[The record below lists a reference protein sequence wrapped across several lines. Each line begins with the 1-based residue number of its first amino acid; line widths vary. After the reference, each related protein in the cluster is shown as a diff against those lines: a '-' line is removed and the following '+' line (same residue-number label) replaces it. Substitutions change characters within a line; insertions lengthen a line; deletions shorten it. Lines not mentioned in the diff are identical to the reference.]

1 MFIIHRKLFLALK
14 KVQIVKITHPQ
25 VRITPLKNSPPV
37 KFPIPPT
44 PYCYFENSA
53 QTSWNFG
60 RPPPIKADV
69 PHGDPLYLKMKSP
82 PQKNKPLFI
91 KK

>member
-37 KFPIPPT
+37 KFQIPPHPLLLFRKLCPNFLKFWKTSPHQSRCPTWGSPLPKNEVT
-44 PYCYFENSA
+44 PTEK
-53 QTSWNFG
+53 QT
-60 RPPPIKADV
+60 
-69 PHGDPLYLKMKSP
+69 PLH
-82 PQKNKPLFI
+82 
-91 KK
+91 